1 MKMYQDFKFDNS
13 ADVVEKFRKF
23 IEKNDCPKIEVD
35 LSAVNIFEAVKFMVL
50 SSTYHY
56 QKYPQGKLRCR
67 IQSDDVKN
75 FVSAFMTNNLELV

>member
-1 MKMYQDFKFDNS
+1 MKRYQDFKFDNS
-13 ADVVEKFRKF
+13 TDVVEKFKSF
-23 IEKNDCPKIEVD
+23 IEKNVCPKIEVD
-35 LSAVNIFEAVKFMVL
+35 LSAVNIFEAVKFIVL

-56 QKYPQGKLRCR
+56 QKYPQGKMRCR